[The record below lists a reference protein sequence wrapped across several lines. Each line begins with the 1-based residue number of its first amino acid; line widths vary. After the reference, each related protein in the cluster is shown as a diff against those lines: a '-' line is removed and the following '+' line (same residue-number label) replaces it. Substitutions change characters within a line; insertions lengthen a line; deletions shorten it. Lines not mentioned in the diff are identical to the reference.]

1 MKNVLSFVS
10 LKKRP
15 QVRRAL
21 GYVQYYY
28 NSILF
33 LFQEKNR
40 AELYWLDSIF
50 LWWLS
55 GSIPTRVVKLQQLDT
70 SNLDGRSCLEF
81 LASFLIP
88 IGKNLKLSPSFPL
101 VHTVHETF
109 VLIRRS
115 INVKVLLHWL
125 VPIPVFLI
133 TKRFNGP
140 NTTFRHQLSSLFSSP
155 TTGVF
160 DTFPCS
166 NNSIF
171 SFISLDSCYRPVKT
185 NHPAMI

>member
-1 MKNVLSFVS
+1 M
-10 LKKRP
+10 
-15 QVRRAL
+15 
-21 GYVQYYY
+21 
-28 NSILF
+28 LF
-33 LFQEKNR
+33 LHISTIVVPISVK
-40 AELYWLDSIF
+40 
-50 LWWLS
+50 
-55 GSIPTRVVKLQQLDT
+55 VVKLQNIYNFT
-70 SNLDGRSCLEF
+70 LDGRPCLEF

-88 IGKNLKLSPSFPL
+88 IGKNLKLSLSFPL

-133 TKRFNGP
+133 TKKFNGP